1 MTLSVPVS
9 SAPNG
14 GRLPAGTELLVAG
27 IGEMVLTTDPA
38 VGLIAY
44 GLGSC
49 VALSIWDGRTK
60 VAALAHFMLP
70 AGAIGGAGATGG
82 AAVKFVDTGLPVL
95 LGAFEAR
102 GGTVRGAQFKAAG
115 GAAMLAINAS
125 AMEIGRRNAEAV
137 VSALAA
143 RGLRL
148 AANDFGGKSGRTVQL
163 EVPNGRLH
171 VRSVSQTSVL

>member
-1 MTLSVPVS
+1 MTLAVPIS
-9 SAPNG
+9 TAPSG
-14 GRLPAGTELLVAG
+14 GPLPAPTGLLVAG
-27 IGEMVLTTDPA
+27 IGEMVLTADPS

-49 VALSIWDGRTK
+49 VALSVWDVRTK

-70 AGAIGGAGATGG
+70 AGSTGG

-102 GGTVRGAQFKAAG
+102 GGAIRAAQFKAAG
-115 GAAMLAINAS
+115 GAAMLAINTGAL
-125 AMEIGRRNAEAV
+125 EIGRRNAEAV
-137 VSALAA
+137 VQALAA
-143 RGLRL
+143 RGIRL
-148 AANDFGGKSGRTVQL
+148 AASDFGGTSGRTVQL

-171 VRSVSQTSVL
+171 VRSVAKATVL